1 MQHDHILIRMD
12 LDKFCAHVDDYCD
25 GSSALFDFIGQV
37 KARAQVTKCTLLIQG
52 FKQLV
57 K

>member
-1 MQHDHILIRMD
+1 MD